1 MRQSQN
7 NDNIELTSGQVRQ
20 MTMETLMRHVNLTV
34 DGYKFNAEDIWN
46 VAVSAAAQG
55 QAIES
60 AANQLE
66 EAPDPSTVRLYLRSK
81 LTDIMTLAE
90 LEDACNQGLVDN
102 LPPRIRG
109 KWHKIAIDLT
119 FIPYHGQA
127 AQDSNEIRRG
137 KARSG
142 TTHFHCYATA
152 YVIKSNKRVTL
163 ALTYVQAD
171 DSLVQILE
179 RILTRLKNL
188 DVRLRRLYLDKQFYC
203 ITVINYFQTQHPKME
218 VIIPAI
224 IRGKQ
229 GGTRSLLRGRKSY
242 STTYTMRSPKYGEA
256 TYRIG
261 LVCKYNKGRY
271 NRNRIEWF
279 AYVLLGNIQMPLL
292 HIYEEYRLRFGI
304 ESTYRLMNKVRIRT
318 SSRNPGLR
326 LLFVSI
332 ALTLVNI
339 WVFLKWAY
347 VSYPRSGGRDV
358 RSELFPLTM
367 FKQFLLEAIKAI
379 YGAVVSISLD
389 LKVPETAN
397 P

>member
-1 MRQSQN
+1 
-7 NDNIELTSGQVRQ
+7 
-20 MTMETLMRHVNLTV
+20 
-34 DGYKFNAEDIWN
+34 
-46 VAVSAAAQG
+46 
-55 QAIES
+55 
-60 AANQLE
+60 
-66 EAPDPSTVRLYLRSK
+66 
-81 LTDIMTLAE
+81 
-90 LEDACNQGLVDN
+90 
-102 LPPRIRG
+102 
-109 KWHKIAIDLT
+109 
-119 FIPYHGQA
+119 
-127 AQDSNEIRRG
+127 
-137 KARSG
+137 
-142 TTHFHCYATA
+142 
-152 YVIKSNKRVTL
+152 
-163 ALTYVQAD
+163 
-171 DSLVQILE
+171 
-179 RILTRLKNL
+179 
-188 DVRLRRLYLDKQFYC
+188 
-203 ITVINYFQTQHPKME
+203 

-229 GGTRSLLRGRKSY
+229 GGIRALLRGRKSY

-256 TYRIG
+256 TYRIA

-271 NRNRIEWF
+271 KRNKIEWF

-389 LKVPETAN
+389 LKVYEKAKT
-397 P
+397 